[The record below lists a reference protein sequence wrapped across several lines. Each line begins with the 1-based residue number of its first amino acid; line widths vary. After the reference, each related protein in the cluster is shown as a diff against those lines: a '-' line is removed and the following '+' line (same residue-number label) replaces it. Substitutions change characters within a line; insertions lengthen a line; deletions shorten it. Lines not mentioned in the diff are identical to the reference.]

1 MTGKICIVTGANSGI
16 GLETARSLAARGAT
30 VVLACRNQQKGEAAL
45 ATLRE
50 ATNNSALHLM
60 LVDLADMASIRKM
73 AAAFKQQFQQL
84 DLLVNNAGALMPSRE
99 TSVDG
104 YELTFATNH
113 LAYFLL
119 THLLLDLLI
128 ATPAS
133 RVVNVSSDAHRG
145 GAIHFDDLQLEKS
158 YGGYKAYAQSKL
170 ANILFSN
177 ELARRLGTTTPT
189 VNSLHPGV
197 VATNFGTGKTGFFS
211 FFFRMF
217 SPFFLSP
224 KAGAQTSIYLATSPE
239 VAGVTGKYFD
249 RRKPR
254 TPSAA
259 ARDKAAA
266 KRLYD
271 ITAQLTGVI
280 PINDTQPSS
289 G

>member
-16 GLETARSLAARGAT
+16 GRETARGLAARGAT

-45 ATLRE
+45 AELQASTKNE
-50 ATNNSALHLM
+50 ALHLM
-60 LVDLADMASIRKM
+60 LVDLADKASIRNM
-73 AAAFKQQFQQL
+73 ATAFRQQFGQL
-84 DLLVNNAGALMPSRE
+84 DLLVNNAGAFIPTRQ

-104 YELTFATNH
+104 FELTFATNH

-119 THLLLDLLI
+119 THLLLDLLV
-128 ATPAS
+128 ATPGS

-145 GAIHFDDLQLEKS
+145 GAIHFDDLQLAQG

-197 VATNFGTGKTGFFS
+197 VATNFGSGKPGFFS

-224 KAGAQTSIYLATSPE
+224 ETGARTSLYLATSPE

-249 RRKPR
+249 RSKLRKPSVAALNAE
-254 TPSAA
+254 TA
-259 ARDKAAA
+259 AR
-266 KRLYD
+266 LYQ
-271 ITAQLTGVI
+271 ISASLTDVV
-280 PINDTQPSS
+280 PVDDAQPSP